1 MLGRM
6 PSTYPSLQGCTYL
19 TTFMVQ
25 VPSIYPSLQG
35 CTHLTIF
42 MVQVPSSPADG
53 EASSSKRAKG
63 SSGAVVGRWQDT
75 PTRSSSA
82 KELRSAA
89 LAQVSFPSK
98 SPPNLLLG
106 CIA

>member
-1 MLGRM
+1 
-6 PSTYPSLQGCTYL
+6 
-19 TTFMVQ
+19 
-25 VPSIYPSLQG
+25 
-35 CTHLTIF
+35 

-53 EASSSKRAKG
+53 EASSKRAKG

-89 LAQVSFPSK
+89 LAQVYFPSK
-98 SPPNLLLG
+98 SIL
-106 CIA
+106 